1 MQGDNDAALPGRW
14 TQRHGACVVNAHD
27 SISKYFA
34 AFLALWGV
42 VRKDQMGRREAWAN
56 LGACNLGLYLWGL
69 AELRLWEQPQQC
81 EREGLR
87 ENNGSGQEGG
97 VTLPT
102 GALARNETD
111 EMVVGPRLGSP
122 SDH

>member
-1 MQGDNDAALPGRW
+1 
-14 TQRHGACVVNAHD
+14 
-27 SISKYFA
+27 
-34 AFLALWGV
+34 
-42 VRKDQMGRREAWAN
+42 MGRREAWAN
-56 LGACNLGLYLWGL
+56 LGACHLGSYLWGL

-81 EREGLR
+81 EREGPK
-87 ENNGSGQEGG
+87 ENNGRGQEGG